1 MKPKVLLDT
10 TYILPLFGIAI
21 DLPGFE
27 AKFPKLLKKASISVN
42 SLSILESKW
51 KALKISEY
59 APEVSQSFSEGLL
72 SLTAAGEIEVIQFHL
87 PRIDLVATS
96 LYATHKDYFDCS
108 IASTAILFTDF
119 LLTEDEALIS
129 LVNRLTY
136 DPEVAKA
143 RNGLKTKA
151 QAAKFDRLAALL
163 KI

>member
-21 DLPGFE
+21 DIPGFE
-27 AKFPKLLKKASISVN
+27 AGFPKLLKKASVAVN

-51 KALKISEY
+51 KVLKISDRE
-59 APEVSQSFSEGLL
+59 PKVLERFSEGLL
-72 SLTAAGEIEVIQFHL
+72 SLTAAGEIEIIEFHL
-87 PRIDLVATS
+87 PRIDVVATS
-96 LYATHKDYFDCS
+96 LYSSHKDYFDCS

-136 DPEVAKA
+136 NSEVAKA
-143 RNGLKTKA
+143 RTGLKTKA
-151 QAAKFDRLAALL
+151 EATKFDHLTASL
-163 KI
+163 KT